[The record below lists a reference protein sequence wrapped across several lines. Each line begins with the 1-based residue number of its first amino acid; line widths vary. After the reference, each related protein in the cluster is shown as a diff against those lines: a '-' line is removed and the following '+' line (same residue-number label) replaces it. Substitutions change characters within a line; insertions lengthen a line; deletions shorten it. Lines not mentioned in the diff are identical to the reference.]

1 MFFFSF
7 FRLIHGLTS
16 CRKSLHKRKEEV
28 QQLKMSYT
36 AYRKS
41 FRAQQQNLSRGGGG
55 GGGGAMLT
63 DSSSSSS
70 DPFSTPSQTPT
81 KEHGG
86 GGHQLSRPMVP
97 VRSGAGSFGSSV
109 KKRPGGERLGLPR
122 FGTSSS
128 SSVLYSFSQYII
140 LLGTIV
146 AGLT

>member
-1 MFFFSF
+1 
-7 FRLIHGLTS
+7 
-16 CRKSLHKRKEEV
+16 
-28 QQLKMSYT
+28 MSYT

-41 FRAQQQNLSRGGGG
+41 FRAQQQNLSRGGGGG

-97 VRSGAGSFGSSV
+97 VRSGAGSFGSSI
-109 KKRPGGERLGLPR
+109 KKRSGGERLGLQR
-122 FGTSSS
+122 LGTSSS
-128 SSVLYSFSQYII
+128 SPLRFGTCYSFTIII

-146 AGLT
+146 AGRT